1 MGCALLALTLWT
13 GPLRADGLEGR
24 FEVRS
29 ADLQLNDGV
38 YHLNARI
45 DLPISDAVR
54 RGLAE
59 GVPLTLELALDIER
73 VRQLLLPNSRV
84 AELTQRYHLQYNAVS
99 ARYVLRNDN
108 SGQQESLSTVD
119 RRDRTALRSAR
130 PARSGQGPDLRRTAR
145 YEASVRAK
153 VDYGSVPF
161 TLRVL
166 MFWVQRLASRERLV
180 HMDAAAVIRKYGS
193 TVLGSIGVALVAGG
207 AVPAGIGRAGIRRPS
222 STSGC
227 RGSC

>member
-1 MGCALLALTLWT
+1 MNAAPSKPAEHRRATVARRGAALLIAAALLAGFL
-13 GPLRADGLEGR
+13 PAPPARAEGVEGR

-29 ADLQLNDGV
+29 AALELKDGV
-38 YHLNARI
+38 YHLNART
-45 DLPISDAVR
+45 DLPVGDAVR

-59 GVPLTLELALDIER
+59 GVPLSVELDLNIER
-73 VRQLLLPNSRV
+73 VRQLLPNSKV

-119 RRDRTALRSAR
+119 AAIEHLSEIRGLPALDKALISADR
-130 PARSGQGPDLRRTAR
+130 R

-161 TLRVL
+161 SLRVV
-166 MFWVQRLASRERLV
+166 MFWVNDWHRDSDWYTWTLQ
-180 HMDAAAVIRKYGS
+180 
-193 TVLGSIGVALVAGG
+193 
-207 AVPAGIGRAGIRRPS
+207 P
-222 STSGC
+222 
-227 RGSC
+227 